1 MESVKDDGVFLHT
14 FRTVPSPRPSR
25 ADNVG
30 AEPAGPA
37 EPDQENRAG
46 LTGLADIEFRIQQ
59 LHSRR
64 FLLLKMQRCTKKD
77 EQNRTGTAEEL
88 ISEDEDEDD
97 ELRAVQ
103 TELEELQ
110 ARKEEL
116 QRSGVTFTAG
126 AQGDRTAQRPS
137 YKETPRGGIYMLP
150 PPPGGGAAAAAD
162 RASDD
167 ALPAERLGRTAGL
180 TRCPS
185 CGELVVT
192 ETHSAVSESMWL
204 LCFLCSMVGCVA
216 GCCLVP
222 FHMKRLKNVHHL
234 CPQCR
239 HQIHTYKLL

>member
-1 MESVKDDGVFLHT
+1 MESEEDDGVFLHT
-14 FRTVPSPRPSR
+14 FRTVPSPGPSR
-25 ADNVG
+25 ADSMG

-46 LTGLADIEFRIQQ
+46 PTGLSAIEFRIQQ

-88 ISEDEDEDD
+88 IIEDEDEDD
-97 ELRAVQ
+97 ELRVVQ
-103 TELEELQ
+103 KELEELQ

-116 QRSGVTFTAG
+116 EQSGVTFTAS
-126 AQGDRTAQRPS
+126 ADRDCTVQRPS

-150 PPPGGGAAAAAD
+150 PPPGREGTGAADGATH
-162 RASDD
+162 D

-192 ETHSAVSESMWL
+192 ETHSTISESMYL
-204 LCFLCSMVGCVA
+204 LCALCCMVGCVA
-216 GCCLVP
+216 GCCLLP
-222 FHMKRLKNVHHL
+222 FNMKRLRNVHHL

-239 HQIHTYKLL
+239 HQIYTYKLL